1 MELFIEMKKFLP
13 FLGFLF
19 PVFLFSQNGD
29 SLQIKTQEFNISP
42 HTSLKYEQPKIA
54 DIYRKIPKN
63 IAGMA
68 TDAVSQK
75 YYLYSLGSLGL
86 TAALIP
92 ADPVLIKHSRRMG
105 ERVGF
110 NENHTYHNFG
120 PLKIVPGD
128 GGSFLYF
135 MGNGTTFILIGSGL
149 ATYGL
154 IKNDYRAISTSMQL
168 MQSILMSGIVAQSL
182 KRITGRE
189 SPFITAG
196 NGREHSSWQFFPSFS
211 SYQKN
216 TSAYDAMPSGHL
228 TTGVAAWV
236 ILAENYPEKK
246 WIKPLGFT
254 LMGLMSFEMVQSG
267 VHWTSD
273 YPVAILL
280 GYLIGKNIAKNA
292 MSKTNTAGASR
303 DRRYS
308 FSLASS
314 YVYGNRVA
322 GITVGF

>member
-1 MELFIEMKKFLP
+1 
-13 FLGFLF
+13 
-19 PVFLFSQNGD
+19 
-29 SLQIKTQEFNISP
+29 
-42 HTSLKYEQPKIA
+42 
-54 DIYRKIPKN
+54 
-63 IAGMA
+63 MA
-68 TDAVSQK
+68 SDAVSEK
-75 YYLYSLGSLGL
+75 YYLYSLASLGL

-92 ADPVLIKHSRRMG
+92 ADPVLLKHGRRMG
-105 ERVGF
+105 ENVGF
-110 NENHTYHNFG
+110 SEDHTYHNLG

-135 MGNGTTFILIGSGL
+135 MGNGTTFILIGTGL

-154 IKNDYRAISTSMQL
+154 ITNDYRAISTSVQL

-189 SPFITAG
+189 SPFITTS
-196 NGREHSSWQFFPSFS
+196 NGRENSLWQFFPSFS
-211 SYQKN
+211 AYQKN

-246 WIKPLGFT
+246 WIKPVGIT

-267 VHWTSD
+267 VHWASD

-292 MSKTNTAGASR
+292 MTKTNSAGALR
-303 DRRYS
+303 EKKYS

-314 YVYGNRVA
+314 YVYGNLLQ
-322 GITVGF
+322 G